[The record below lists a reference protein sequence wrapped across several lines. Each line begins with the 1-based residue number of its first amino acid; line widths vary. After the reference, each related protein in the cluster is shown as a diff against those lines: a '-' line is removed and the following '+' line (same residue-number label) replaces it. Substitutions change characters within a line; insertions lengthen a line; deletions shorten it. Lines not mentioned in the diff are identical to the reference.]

1 MVRHASFRVCRRA
14 TVVLLVVLSAWGGAA
29 RAVLAQTDPGT
40 LHEEYIA
47 AVNSGDAAAVV
58 GLYAPDAEFLGGGG
72 CSPNPCQGTTAI
84 RRAYDT
90 LVAQHAQVTL
100 LEQYADGDTLHART
114 EFRNDVTQRAGVDR
128 IVSNVTLELNG
139 DMIGSLRAESDLT
152 DEQTAHFVEVVSS
165 SRP

>member
-1 MVRHASFRVCRRA
+1 M
-14 TVVLLVVLSAWGGAA
+14 LSVWGIAA
-29 RAVLAQTDPGT
+29 HTVLAQTDPGA

-47 AVNSGDAAAVV
+47 AVNSGDSTAVV
-58 GLYAPDAEFLGGGG
+58 ALYAPDAEFLGGGG
-72 CSPNPCQGTTAI
+72 CTPAPCQGTTAI

-90 LVAQHAQVTL
+90 LVAQHTQVTL

-114 EFRNDVTQRAGVDR
+114 EFRNDLTQLAGVDR

-152 DEQTAHFVEVVSS
+152 DEQTAHFIEFVSS